1 MKGIYIDKPAFL
13 SGIMAWD
20 ARALWRLLTSG
31 ESPLSILFSLSVAP
45 LLAFLYFSLCLFILP
60 LPKALI
66 LGGLMILYY
75 IPPSGKESLLP
86 LGIALG
92 IPWWLMATSLAL
104 LDVLTSLFM
113 ILNFRLALRIPV
125 LGPWISTFLGN
136 GEEFMKKR
144 PWIAR
149 WSVLGV
155 AFFVFLPFQGTGGVG
170 ATLVGMLVGLSPS
183 SILLAVAIGGT
194 AECLLF
200 ALGSEIIWRLILEN
214 LVLGAGVALAVLA
227 MGAIIYL
234 FLRRWYE
241 GERE

>member
-1 MKGIYIDKPAFL
+1 
-13 SGIMAWD
+13 MASD
-20 ARALWRLLTSG
+20 VRALGGALIGRD
-31 ESPLSILFSLSVAP
+31 SPLSLLFSLSIAP
-45 LLAFLYFSLCLFILP
+45 LLAFLYFSLCFFTLP
-60 LPKALI
+60 PEKALV

-75 IPPSGKESLLP
+75 IPPSGKESLIP

-113 ILNFRLALRIPV
+113 ILNFRFALRIPV
-125 LGPWISTFLGN
+125 LGPWISTFLDS

-144 PWIAR
+144 PWISR

-170 ATLVGMLVGLSPS
+170 ATLVGVLVGLSPS
-183 SILLAVAIGGT
+183 RILLAVAIGAS

-200 ALGSEIIWRLILEN
+200 ALGSDIIWRLILEN
-214 LVLGAGVALAVLA
+214 LAFGAGVALAVIA
-227 MGAIIYL
+227 CGALIYL
-234 FLRRWYE
+234 FLQRWYDGG
-241 GERE
+241 GE